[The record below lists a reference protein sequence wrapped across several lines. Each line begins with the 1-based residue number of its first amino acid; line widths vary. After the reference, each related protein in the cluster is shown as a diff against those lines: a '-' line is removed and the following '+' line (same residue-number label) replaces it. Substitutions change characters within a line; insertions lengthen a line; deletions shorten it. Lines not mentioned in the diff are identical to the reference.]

1 MASDDGGRVIL
12 ISGAANGIG
21 RAVARQLAAGGVKL
35 ALADLDG
42 DGVRR
47 VAAELG
53 SPERYLPLDADV
65 TDPASVAQ
73 MVAAV
78 VAHFGRLDGLVN
90 AAGGM
95 SGLGHPHRR
104 TLEELPLEEW
114 DAAFALNVRSVF
126 LCARAAV
133 PAMRAAGGGAIVSIA
148 SSAAQNGSTT
158 AGPAYVASKAAI
170 IGLTRNLGILLAPD
184 KIRANAV
191 APGGT
196 ESERFLAVMAQ
207 RPPEQRERGARN
219 IPWGATLTPKRSP
232 RRSSSCSAT
241 GRATSPERPST
252 STEGYSLADPV
263 CRPARVRLRTAPTRA
278 EQASAPRTGWRRR
291 SWRGRQG
298 AGSRPC

>member
-1 MASDDGGRVIL
+1 MSGDLPERIIL
-12 ISGAANGIG
+12 ITGAANGIG
-21 RAVARQLAAGGVKL
+21 RAVARQLAAEGAKI

-42 DGVRR
+42 EGVRR
-47 VAAELG
+47 IAAELG
-53 SPERYLPLDADV
+53 PPERYLPLDIDV
-65 TDPASVAQ
+65 TDPASVER
-73 MVAAV
+73 AV
-78 VAHFGRLDGLVN
+78 GEAMAHFGRLDGLVN

-114 DAAFALNVRSVF
+114 DQAFALNVRSVF

-207 RPPEQRERGARN
+207 RTPEQRERGARN
-219 IPWGATLTPKRSP
+219 IPMGRNARPEEIAATIVFLLGEGASYI
-232 RRSSSCSAT
+232 T
-241 GRATSPERPST
+241 GTT
-252 STEGYSLADPV
+252 IDVNGGV
-263 CRPARVRLRTAPTRA
+263 FV
-278 EQASAPRTGWRRR
+278 G
-291 SWRGRQG
+291 
-298 AGSRPC
+298 

>member
-1 MASDDGGRVIL
+1 
-12 ISGAANGIG
+12 
-21 RAVARQLAAGGVKL
+21 
-35 ALADLDG
+35 
-42 DGVRR
+42 
-47 VAAELG
+47 
-53 SPERYLPLDADV
+53 
-65 TDPASVAQ
+65 
-73 MVAAV
+73 
-78 VAHFGRLDGLVN
+78 VN

-114 DAAFALNVRSVF
+114 DQAFALNVRSVF

-148 SSAAQNGSTT
+148 SSAAQTGSTT

-207 RPPEQRERGARN
+207 RTPEQRERGPRN
-219 IPWGATLTPKRSP
+219 IPLGRNARPEEIAATIVFLLGEGASYI
-232 RRSSSCSAT
+232 T
-241 GRATSPERPST
+241 GTT
-252 STEGYSLADPV
+252 IDVNGGV
-263 CRPARVRLRTAPTRA
+263 FV
-278 EQASAPRTGWRRR
+278 G
-291 SWRGRQG
+291 
-298 AGSRPC
+298 

>member
-1 MASDDGGRVIL
+1 MAGEASERVVL
-12 ISGAANGIG
+12 ISGAAHGIG
-21 RAVARQLAAGGVKL
+21 RAVARQLAADGIRV
-35 ALADLDG
+35 ALADLDVEG
-42 DGVRR
+42 ARR
-47 VAAELG
+47 AAAELG
-53 SPERYLPLDADV
+53 PPERYLPVEVDV
-65 TDPASVAQ
+65 TDSASVER

-78 VAHFGRLDGLVN
+78 VEQFGRLDGLVN

-114 DAAFALNVRSVF
+114 DQAFALNVRSVF

-148 SSAAQNGSTT
+148 SSAARNGSTT

-170 IGLTRNLGILLAPD
+170 IGLTRNLGLLLAPD

-207 RPPEQRERGARN
+207 RPPEQRERSARSIPLGRNARPEEIAAAIVFLLSDGASY
-219 IPWGATLTPKRSP
+219 I
-232 RRSSSCSAT
+232 T
-241 GRATSPERPST
+241 GTT
-252 STEGYSLADPV
+252 IDVNGGV
-263 CRPARVRLRTAPTRA
+263 FV
-278 EQASAPRTGWRRR
+278 G
-291 SWRGRQG
+291 
-298 AGSRPC
+298 

>member
-1 MASDDGGRVIL
+1 MSEDLSERVIL
-12 ISGAANGIG
+12 ITGAANGIG
-21 RAVARQLAAGGVKL
+21 RAVARQLALDGVKIV
-35 ALADLDG
+35 LADLDG
-42 DGVRR
+42 DEVRS

-53 SPERYLPLDADV
+53 SPARYLPLDVDV
-65 TDPASVAQ
+65 TDAASVER
-73 MVAAV
+73 MVASAV
-78 VAHFGRLDGLVN
+78 GHFGRLDGLVN

-114 DAAFALNVRSVF
+114 DQAFALNVRSVF

-207 RPPEQRERGARN
+207 RPPEQRARGAAN
-219 IPWGATLTPKRSP
+219 IPLGRNARPEEIASTIVFLLGNGASYI
-232 RRSSSCSAT
+232 T
-241 GRATSPERPST
+241 GTT
-252 STEGYSLADPV
+252 IDVNGGV
-263 CRPARVRLRTAPTRA
+263 FV
-278 EQASAPRTGWRRR
+278 G
-291 SWRGRQG
+291 
-298 AGSRPC
+298 